1 MKSVSEHI
9 VKVGSKFRLVSKS
22 TGKNLG
28 TYDSKAGAEK
38 RERQVQY
45 FKHMSEDAPTNSVG
59 GGAVAGIG
67 VENPNLPNQAEPGVK
82 RKKFAGSTV
91 FKVPTKSFVMA
102 KMLKRKGVRFESY
115 LGDPDIAREVAEFAN
130 KNWHEAIILEDEQ
143 TGAMVY
149 LRYGKGNR

>member
-1 MKSVSEHI
+1 MTIKE
-9 VKVGSKFRLVSKS
+9 
-22 TGKNLG
+22 
-28 TYDSKAGAEK
+28 DS
-38 RERQVQY
+38 
-45 FKHMSEDAPTNSVG
+45 PTNSVG

>member
-9 VKVGSKFRLVSKS
+9 VKVGNKFRLVSKS
-22 TGKNLG
+22 SGKNLG

-67 VENPNLPNQAEPGVK
+67 VPNPNLPNQAEPGVK

-115 LGDPDIAREVAEFAN
+115 LGDPVVAKEIAEYAN